1 MSFTLTV
8 KHQCDLRQRHS
19 VNLHSF
25 AISVISR
32 TSKVV
37 TFFFSIWVL
46 FHGHSRITGLQG
58 KGEGIPLTP
67 HYHFHQLHRHLDI
80 SQAITTKSS
89 PLHIASSWT
98 RTVFSPNAEKYGP
111 EITPYL
117 ETFHAVKNLK
127 R

>member
-8 KHQCDLRQRHS
+8 KHPCDLRQRHS

-67 HYHFHQLHRHLDI
+67 
-80 SQAITTKSS
+80 
-89 PLHIASSWT
+89 
-98 RTVFSPNAEKYGP
+98 NAEKYGP

>member
-8 KHQCDLRQRHS
+8 KHPCDLRQRHS

-25 AISVISR
+25 AISVISC

-37 TFFFSIWVL
+37 TFFFSI
-46 FHGHSRITGLQG
+46 
-58 KGEGIPLTP
+58 
-67 HYHFHQLHRHLDI
+67 LDI
-80 SQAITTKSS
+80 SQAITAKSS